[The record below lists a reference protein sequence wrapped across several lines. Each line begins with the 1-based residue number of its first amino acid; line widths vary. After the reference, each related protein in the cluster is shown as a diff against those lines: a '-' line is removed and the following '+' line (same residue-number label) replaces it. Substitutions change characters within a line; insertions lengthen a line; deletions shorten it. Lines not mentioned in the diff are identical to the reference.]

1 MEING
6 ETNDQISPSRL
17 SRKKV
22 ALYLCLT
29 WGILFGALT
38 FAVGPISSISDNPIV
53 GAVQTAAMVLMVPG
67 LIGAGAFA
75 GNVHAFSLVPA
86 AIINGIV
93 NFGLSWIVLSLF
105 LWIRRRYKRSQYL
118 S

>member
-1 MEING
+1 MEVGDEIDG
-6 ETNDQISPSRL
+6 QISPARS
-17 SRKKV
+17 SSKKV
-22 ALYLCLT
+22 RLFVCLA

-53 GAVQTAAMVLMVPG
+53 GVVQMTAMDFIFPG
-67 LIGAGAFA
+67 LIGAGAIA

-86 AIINGIV
+86 AIINCIL

-105 LWIRRRYKRSQYL
+105 LRIRRRFSRSQ
-118 S
+118 